1 MVNLQCTSSVQV
13 EEACLQAV
21 DELMVK
27 RQQLQD
33 VFAAQNAGVE
43 KIHAQ
48 TEEERKKFLAID
60 R

>member
-1 MVNLQCTSSVQV
+1 VQILSVQN
-13 EEACLQAV
+13 EENCLQVV

-27 RQQLQD
+27 WQQIKD
-33 VFAAQNAGVE
+33 IFVTQNSNIE
-43 KIHAQ
+43 KVQTQ